1 MNQMFL
7 RLLSLFLLV
16 SLLLS
21 GCNAP
26 AAVETDSHAALPL
39 EDGLTYGLE
48 VAVLYDSACDETAVQ
63 DILTLLEQSP
73 LLGLH
78 AEAVDLSTAQ
88 DLARYD
94 LVIPEA
100 GLAEAPAISDY
111 EALLV
116 EYTSQGGYVLLD
128 NSFASCF
135 SQDYL
140 GIREVVPISGC
151 PTELSFPEVEEDLQS
166 LQTLIKDYAS
176 LYPEFYD
183 SEVLSQLDYGCG
195 FIPDAAHALAC
206 VGDVALYTYRS
217 YGEGAVLLTNPLLPN
232 VYSLG
237 NLSMTRRSGDETAF
251 SATTAS
257 CNMLFYS
264 GVATLVAKAHFG
276 YALRRV
282 YGFHG
287 SPSMSWELHYEEITG
302 IAHNSMQLFYELC
315 QEYGQIPSYTLIRSS
330 YWWFLRA
337 ESITYL
343 LNQSTDGKLEYEM
356 DLEESAYSS
365 GTHIVCDG
373 AWLQINAIENAGSY
387 FREYPEYDYRA
398 YPTFGNINGQAVL
411 ISGSADGYF
420 YCYVMEEF
428 SDHLHVSAPKKL
440 TDSDGYPLQVTG
452 YSAPQLHDL
461 NGDGIL
467 DLVSGSSDGGVY
479 WYSGDANGSFTPQ
492 GLLLETDLTGQTL
505 PYLGDVDGDGTV
517 DLILGSDCGVLLCY
531 YGSQSEHHIVF
542 YHASM
547 ESYSRICAD
556 AQLGDFLAPCQVD
569 YNGDG
574 LQDMVVGG
582 FEGYL
587 AVLLGDGAG
596 SFTFD
601 GYITLDEWNYKENNR
616 AKFGNYAVPVFYD
629 INGDG
634 ALDLV
639 CGSLEYGM
647 AYPIDSPYFPERDAL
662 EAQVAFAKEHQL
674 YVGIHHYTNAG
685 ASAEREA
692 YELSRHLE
700 AFEAYGLPTEGI
712 GANLHTWYSS
722 NFDDTQ
728 TFDSE
733 YAAGLLWN
741 SGFSPAYDTGVAP
754 QYAAE
759 NVIAL
764 PFFLQKGEER
774 TLLVQDNSVLPYVG
788 STWTDLSGAYG
799 MPVCIYYH
807 CDFVY
812 ESNQG
817 ARDYLQKVSDFQ
829 WKFGYNFV
837 REDQL
842 MAASAAALNL
852 TVEAK
857 TEDGALTITGS
868 DPSMGVEIAFSQDH
882 SAQAFSIDADVYYCR
897 GNSVYVGLNR
907 PVTLR
912 SGAEEEQPHLKQV
925 NLPAEITTVSNGA
938 EIAFQE
944 DGMLQVVVAGEA
956 VTSSVGWSVQT
967 RDGQTIFTKYG
978 EADTLSLRFVEETD
992 Q

>member
-1 MNQMFL
+1 M
-7 RLLSLFLLV
+7 
-16 SLLLS
+16 
-21 GCNAP
+21 
-26 AAVETDSHAALPL
+26 
-39 EDGLTYGLE
+39 GL
-48 VAVLYDSACDETAVQ
+48 
-63 DILTLLEQSP
+63 
-73 LLGLH
+73 
-78 AEAVDLSTAQ
+78 
-88 DLARYD
+88 
-94 LVIPEA
+94 
-100 GLAEAPAISDY
+100 
-111 EALLV
+111 
-116 EYTSQGGYVLLD
+116 
-128 NSFASCF
+128 
-135 SQDYL
+135 
-140 GIREVVPISGC
+140 
-151 PTELSFPEVEEDLQS
+151 
-166 LQTLIKDYAS
+166 
-176 LYPEFYD
+176 
-183 SEVLSQLDYGCG
+183 
-195 FIPDAAHALAC
+195 
-206 VGDVALYTYRS
+206 
-217 YGEGAVLLTNPLLPN
+217 
-232 VYSLG
+232 
-237 NLSMTRRSGDETAF
+237 
-251 SATTAS
+251 
-257 CNMLFYS
+257 
-264 GVATLVAKAHFG
+264 
-276 YALRRV
+276 
-282 YGFHG
+282 
-287 SPSMSWELHYEEITG
+287 
-302 IAHNSMQLFYELC
+302 
-315 QEYGQIPSYTLIRSS
+315 
-330 YWWFLRA
+330 
-337 ESITYL
+337 
-343 LNQSTDGKLEYEM
+343 
-356 DLEESAYSS
+356 
-365 GTHIVCDG
+365 
-373 AWLQINAIENAGSY
+373 
-387 FREYPEYDYRA
+387 
-398 YPTFGNINGQAVL
+398 
-411 ISGSADGYF
+411 
-420 YCYVMEEF
+420 
-428 SDHLHVSAPKKL
+428 
-440 TDSDGYPLQVTG
+440 
-452 YSAPQLHDL
+452 
-461 NGDGIL
+461 
-467 DLVSGSSDGGVY
+467 
-479 WYSGDANGSFTPQ
+479 
-492 GLLLETDLTGQTL
+492 
-505 PYLGDVDGDGTV
+505 
-517 DLILGSDCGVLLCY
+517 
-531 YGSQSEHHIVF
+531 
-542 YHASM
+542 
-547 ESYSRICAD
+547 
-556 AQLGDFLAPCQVD
+556 
-569 YNGDG
+569 
-574 LQDMVVGG
+574 GG
-582 FEGYL
+582 F
-587 AVLLGDGAG
+587 
-596 SFTFD
+596 TFE

-700 AFEAYGLPTEGI
+700 AFESYGLPTEGI

-764 PFFLQKGEER
+764 PFFLQKGEEK
-774 TLLVQDNSVLPYVG
+774 TLLVQDNSVLPYADP
-788 STWTDLSGAYG
+788 TWTDLSGAYG

-812 ESNQG
+812 ESDLG

-868 DPSMGVEIAFSQDH
+868 DQSMGVEIAFSQDH
-882 SAQAFSIDADVYYCR
+882 SAQAFAIDADVYYCR
-897 GNSVYVGLNR
+897 ENSVYVGLNR

-925 NLPAEITTVSNGA
+925 NLPAEITMVPNGA

>member
-1 MNQMFL
+1 MTHGY
-7 RLLSLFLLV
+7 R
-16 SLLLS
+16 
-21 GCNAP
+21 
-26 AAVETDSHAALPL
+26 
-39 EDGLTYGLE
+39 
-48 VAVLYDSACDETAVQ
+48 
-63 DILTLLEQSP
+63 
-73 LLGLH
+73 
-78 AEAVDLSTAQ
+78 STA
-88 DLARYD
+88 
-94 LVIPEA
+94 I
-100 GLAEAPAISDY
+100 
-111 EALLV
+111 
-116 EYTSQGGYVLLD
+116 
-128 NSFASCF
+128 
-135 SQDYL
+135 
-140 GIREVVPISGC
+140 
-151 PTELSFPEVEEDLQS
+151 ED
-166 LQTLIKDYAS
+166 
-176 LYPEFYD
+176 
-183 SEVLSQLDYGCG
+183 
-195 FIPDAAHALAC
+195 
-206 VGDVALYTYRS
+206 
-217 YGEGAVLLTNPLLPN
+217 
-232 VYSLG
+232 
-237 NLSMTRRSGDETAF
+237 
-251 SATTAS
+251 
-257 CNMLFYS
+257 
-264 GVATLVAKAHFG
+264 
-276 YALRRV
+276 
-282 YGFHG
+282 
-287 SPSMSWELHYEEITG
+287 
-302 IAHNSMQLFYELC
+302 
-315 QEYGQIPSYTLIRSS
+315 
-330 YWWFLRA
+330 
-337 ESITYL
+337 
-343 LNQSTDGKLEYEM
+343 
-356 DLEESAYSS
+356 
-365 GTHIVCDG
+365 
-373 AWLQINAIENAGSY
+373 AGSY
-387 FREYPEYDYRA
+387 FREHPEYDYRA
-398 YPTFGNINGQAVL
+398 YPTFGTIHGQEVL
-411 ISGSADGYF
+411 VSGSEDGYF
-420 YCYVMEEF
+420 YCYAIEEY
-428 SDHLHVSAPKKL
+428 SDHLHVSAPVKL
-440 TDSDGYPLQVTG
+440 TDPDGYPLQVTG
-452 YSAPQLHDL
+452 YSAPQLCDL
-461 NGDGIL
+461 NGDGMA

-479 WYSGDANGSFTPQ
+479 WYSGDATGSFTPQ

-517 DLILGSDCGVLLCY
+517 DLILGSDCGVLLCF

-542 YHASM
+542 SHSSM

-556 AQLGDFLAPCQVD
+556 AQLGDFLAPCLVD

-587 AVLLGDGAG
+587 AVLLAMG
-596 SFTFD
+596 SVVSPLRAISRWTSGTTRKITVPSSAITPFRCFTISMATVRWILCAALWSMAWPIPLIRPISRSETPWRLRWHLPRSTSSTWAS
-601 GYITLDEWNYKENNR
+601 ITIPMR
-616 AKFGNYAVPVFYD
+616 V
-629 INGDG
+629 
-634 ALDLV
+634 
-639 CGSLEYGM
+639 
-647 AYPIDSPYFPERDAL
+647 
-662 EAQVAFAKEHQL
+662 Q
-674 YVGIHHYTNAG
+674 
-685 ASAEREA
+685 SAEREA

-700 AFEAYGLPTEGI
+700 AFESYGLPTEGI

-764 PFFLQKGEER
+764 PFFLQKGEEK
-774 TLLVQDNSVLPYVG
+774 TLLVQDNSVLPYADP
-788 STWTDLSGAYG
+788 TWTDLSGAYG

-812 ESNQG
+812 ESDLG

-868 DPSMGVEIAFSQDH
+868 DQSMGVEIAFSQDH
-882 SAQAFSIDADVYYCR
+882 SAQAFAIDADVYYCR
-897 GNSVYVGLNR
+897 ENSVYVGLNR

-925 NLPAEITTVSNGA
+925 NLPAEITMVPNGA